1 MHSSGSRREGGCK
14 VLEVGIGSTGQ
25 PLAGSCPQHP
35 QQPLVVVLVTVVV
48 EHHTI
53 GILMAVEVEVE
64 GGTGIDRYYNS
75 SKGLVPECHHHIPP
89 VTRHSR
95 Y

>member
-1 MHSSGSRREGGCK
+1 MEA
-14 VLEVGIGSTGQ
+14 GIGSTGQ
-25 PLAGSCPQHP
+25 PLVGSCPQSPH
-35 QQPLVVVLVTVVV
+35 QPLVVVVVAA
-48 EHHTI
+48 EHHMI

-75 SKGLVPECHHHIPP
+75 NKGWVPECHHHIPP